1 MNVNR
6 DSYNKICDKW
16 SEYRAK
22 SRINTCIVEF
32 VKHLKPGARVLDIGC
47 GSGYPIATYLSEQ
60 GFVVTGI
67 DISEKMIEKAQA
79 LNLKNADFWVEDI
92 LTFHP
97 TGKYDAIIAF
107 DSIWHVPQEQQR
119 DVYRIVANLIN
130 DGGYFLF
137 THGKTQ
143 GSVSGQMFG
152 EEFYYSALDACRVR
166 ELLNENGFEI
176 ILWEEDYKEETTGD
190 RELLVVTRKEVS
202 SGTK

>member
-6 DSYNKICDKW
+6 GSYNKICDRW
-16 SEYRAK
+16 SEYREK

-32 VKHLKPGARVLDIGC
+32 VKHLKPGARVLDFGC
-47 GSGYPIATYLSEQ
+47 GSGYPIATYLSDQ

-67 DISEKMIEKAQA
+67 DISERMIEKARA
-79 LNLKNADFWVEDI
+79 LNLKSADFLVEDI
-92 LTFHP
+92 LTFSS
-97 TGKYDAIIAF
+97 TEKYDAIIAF
-107 DSIWHVPQEQQR
+107 DSIWHVPQEQQK
-119 DVYRIVANLIN
+119 DIYKMVGDLIN
-130 DGGYFLF
+130 SGGYFLL

-143 GSVSGQMFG
+143 GSVSGHMFG

-176 ILWEEDYKEETTGD
+176 IIWEEDYKEETTGD

-202 SGTK
+202 SGIK